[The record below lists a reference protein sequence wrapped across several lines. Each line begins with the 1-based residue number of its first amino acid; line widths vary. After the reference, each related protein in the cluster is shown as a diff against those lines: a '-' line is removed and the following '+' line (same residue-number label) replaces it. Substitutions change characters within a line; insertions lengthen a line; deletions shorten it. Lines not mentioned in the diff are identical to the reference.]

1 MKRVL
6 LSVMMAI
13 TAVEMFAVPANP
25 RPFVYTQPDGSR
37 ITLSLMGDEYA
48 HSYVD
53 ENGFAVT
60 INEDGFITRLTEKA
74 EPLLRE
80 RRKTTLNERARLLGN
95 LKNSINRTPGK
106 DSHGLIILVNFDDLK
121 FNNTREEIFNL
132 MNQQGYNKNG
142 ATGSARDYFVAQSMA
157 QFEPTFDVVGPVD
170 LEMPYRYYGANDA
183 KGSDKNASVMIFSAV
198 QKAAEQGLVNLDDYD
213 ADKDGIVDMVYV
225 IYAGLGE
232 ADGGDA
238 NTVWPHMW
246 NLQASAQFANQ
257 QIQGKRVGLYACSA
271 EYRTDQTTID
281 GKSFSGIGT
290 FCHEYG
296 HCLGL
301 PDIYD
306 VTYSGGY
313 GMASWDIMSSGSYL
327 NNGNTPPSYSAFE
340 RYSVGWL
347 NYDDATVERDY
358 VLSPLAE
365 SNHAVRLSS
374 PTNPDEYFILENRQ
388 QNGWDAYLPARGL
401 MITHIDYDEQVWDQ
415 NAVNADPKHQHV
427 MMMAAD
433 NNWAKSTISG
443 DLFPGLLNNTSFTD
457 SSKPSSLLWDGTPL
471 GKSVTDIRMDGT
483 DISFHVGIDASGIM
497 SPYFENESHGQDI
510 KTFSIDGKLIER
522 QAKGI
527 VIENG
532 VKRIK

>member
-1 MKRVL
+1 MKRFF
-6 LSVMMAI
+6 LSIMMSL
-13 TAVEMFAVPANP
+13 TAAGMFAVPANP

-37 ITLSLMGDEYA
+37 ITLSLIGDEYA

-53 ENGFAVT
+53 ENGYGVT
-60 INEDGFITRLTEKA
+60 IKENGFVVRLTEKA

-80 RRKTTLNERARLLGN
+80 KRKAALNERTKLTGH
-95 LKNSINRTPGK
+95 LKNTTRMAPGK

-121 FNNTREEIFNL
+121 FKNTREEIYEL
-132 MNQQGYNKNG
+132 MNRQGYNNNG
-142 ATGSARDYFVAQSMA
+142 ATGSARDYFVAQSMG

-170 LEMPYRYYGANDA
+170 LEMPYRYYGANNA

-198 QKAAEQGLVNLDDYD
+198 QKAAGQGLVNLDEYD

-246 NLQASAQFANQ
+246 NLQASQQFAYQ
-257 QIQGKRVGLYACSA
+257 QIQGKRLGLYACSA
-271 EYRTDQTTID
+271 EYRTDQSTAE

-347 NYDDATVERDY
+347 TYDDATVERDY
-358 VLSPLAE
+358 TLSPLAE

-401 MITHIDYDEQVWDQ
+401 MITHIDYDEQVWDN
-415 NAVNADPKHQHV
+415 NAVNTDPKHQHV
-427 MMMAAD
+427 MLMAAD
-433 NNWAKSTISG
+433 NNWSKSTQTG
-443 DLFPGLLNNTSFTD
+443 DLYPGLLNNTSFTD
-457 SSKPSSLLWDGTPL
+457 SSKPSSVLWDGTSL
-471 GKSVTDIRMDGT
+471 GKPVTNIRMDGA
-483 DISFHVGIDASGIM
+483 DISFHIGIDASGIT
-497 SPYFENESHGQDI
+497 SSFFEYNPCGQDT
-510 KTFSIDGKLIER
+510 KTFSLDGKLADSQTR
-522 QAKGI
+522 GI
-527 VIENG
+527 VIKNG
-532 VKRIK
+532 VKRVK